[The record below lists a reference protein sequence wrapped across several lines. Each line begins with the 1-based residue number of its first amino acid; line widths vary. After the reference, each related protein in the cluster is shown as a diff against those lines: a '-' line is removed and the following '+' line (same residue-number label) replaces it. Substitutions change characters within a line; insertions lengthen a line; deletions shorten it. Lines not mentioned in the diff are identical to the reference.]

1 MPKLFAMSAFVITI
15 AESTEPTILRL
26 EVNRP
31 IVKEIHTFTN
41 IDTAKDSPLAQ
52 QLFHLPF
59 IKSVQLLPD
68 AILLERFSIV
78 EWPEVQ
84 DEVAEQLVEYLNAGG
99 VVVNDANANSLQPIT
114 MYAEVTPNPN
124 VMKFVAN
131 RRLVSGIYEFKN
143 AEQAKGSGLAE
154 VIFERGF
161 VTQVFMDE
169 NYISVT
175 KNEEA
180 DWTELAMDM
189 RSFIRDYL
197 AAGHPATTSGL
208 EPTTAPVKVSE
219 AHMGSLDPTSKE
231 IINILDE
238 YVKPAVASDGGN
250 ILFQSYEPDS
260 KTVHVILQGACSGCP
275 SSTYTLKNGIEQ
287 MLKSMLGDKVQ
298 EVNAIN
304 G

>member
-1 MPKLFAMSAFVITI
+1 MSEYILTVS
-15 AESTEPTILRL
+15 ESTEPTIIKF
-26 EVNRP
+26 EVNQSL
-31 IVKEIHTFTN
+31 VKEAKTYTN

-78 EWPEVQ
+78 EWADVQ
-84 DEVAEQLVEYLNAGG
+84 EEVAQQLVEYLNAGG
-99 VVVNDANANSLQPIT
+99 VVVNEPDANALRAIT

-131 RRLVSGIYEFKN
+131 KRLVSGIYEFKN
-143 AEQAKGSGLAE
+143 AGEASGSGLAE
-154 VIFERGF
+154 VLFEKDF

-169 NYISVT
+169 NYVSVSKT
-175 KNEEA
+175 EEA
-180 DWTELAMDM
+180 DWTELAMEM
-189 RSFIRDYL
+189 RSFIRDYI
-197 AAGHPATTSGL
+197 AAGNPVVAEGL
-208 EPTTAPVKVSE
+208 EPNVHPETPSVAE
-219 AHMGSLDPTSKE
+219 AQSLDETSKE
-231 IINILDE
+231 IIKILDE

-250 ILFQSYEPDS
+250 ILFQSYEEDS
-260 KTVHVILQGACSGCP
+260 KTVNVILQGACSGCP

-287 MLKSMLGDKVQ
+287 MLKNMLGDKVD
-298 EVNAIN
+298 EVIAIN

>member
-1 MPKLFAMSAFVITI
+1 MSEFVLTI
-15 AESTEPTILRL
+15 SESTEPTIIKFG
-26 EVNRP
+26 VNQP
-31 IVKEIHTFTN
+31 LVKEAKTYTN

-78 EWPEVQ
+78 EWADVQ
-84 DEVAEQLVEYLNAGG
+84 DEVAQQLVEYLNSGG
-99 VVVNDANANSLQPIT
+99 IVVHESNANNLRAVT

-131 RRLVSGIYEFKN
+131 KRLVSGIYEFKN
-143 AEQAKGSGLAE
+143 AAEAKGSGLAE
-154 VIFERGF
+154 VLFEKDY

-169 NYISVT
+169 NYVSVS
-175 KNEEA
+175 KKDEA
-180 DWTELAMDM
+180 DWTELAMEM
-189 RSFIRDYL
+189 RSFIRDFI
-197 AAGHPATTSGL
+197 AAGHPVVSAGL
-208 EPTTAPVKVSE
+208 EPNVHPETPSE
-219 AHMGSLDPTSKE
+219 VEVQSLDDTSKE
-231 IINILDE
+231 IIKILDE

-250 ILFQSYEPDS
+250 ILFQSYEEDS
-260 KTVHVILQGACSGCP
+260 KTVNVILQGACSGCP

-287 MLKSMLGDKVQ
+287 MLKNMLGDKVD
-298 EVNAIN
+298 EVIAIN